1 MVQALKFE
9 WDLESPLVKLL
20 LEKLFKDI
28 RVAHQLYW
36 LLEDALDDLHYRSWY
51 QKILAGLRF
60 CTGSALILELQ
71 SQRKLVNVLA
81 EKVGTG
87 DKQKR
92 MALENVLHLCAGWC
106 VVTFVLDVCDRH
118 NDNIMLNPTGHL
130 LHIDFARFLGHT
142 QRFANIKRDRAP
154 FIFTSEMHYFLT
166 EGGRN
171 PRRFQCFVELC
182 CQTYNIIRRH
192 TQLFM
197 SLLELT
203 LTAGMPELKDSR
215 FPVCV

>member
-1 MVQALKFE
+1 
-9 WDLESPLVKLL
+9 
-20 LEKLFKDI
+20 
-28 RVAHQLYW
+28 
-36 LLEDALDDLHYRSWY
+36 
-51 QKILAGLRF
+51 
-60 CTGSALILELQ
+60 
-71 SQRKLVNVLA
+71 
-81 EKVGTG
+81 
-87 DKQKR
+87 
-92 MALENVLHLCAGWC
+92 
-106 VVTFVLDVCDRH
+106 
-118 NDNIMLNPTGHL
+118 MLNPTGHL

-197 SLLELT
+197 SLLELVRHRARFT
-203 LTAGMPELKDSR
+203 ELLSPGLIQIYGSIISK
-215 FPVCV
+215 V